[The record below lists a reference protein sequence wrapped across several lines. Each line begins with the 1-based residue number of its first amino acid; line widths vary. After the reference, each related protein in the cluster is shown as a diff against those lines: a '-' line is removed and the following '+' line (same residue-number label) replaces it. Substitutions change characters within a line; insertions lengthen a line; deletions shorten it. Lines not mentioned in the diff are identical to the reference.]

1 MVGRKAERKTL
12 LAARQSEYS
21 EFVAIYGRRRV
32 GKTFLVR
39 ETFDYTFT
47 FQHSG
52 VANGTLEEQLHQFH
66 AAIREQGYGECPPI
80 GNWFE
85 AFDALKVVINR
96 SADVKKVVF
105 LDELPFMDVVGS
117 RLIPALEHF
126 WNAWASARK
135 DVLLIICG
143 SATSWVLNNV
153 VHSRGG
159 LHGRVTERIRLMPFT
174 LAECREYAVSRGL
187 AMTDC
192 QLAEMYMVLGG
203 IPYYWKYL
211 DRSLSPAQNI
221 DEIFFAGTDK
231 LENEF
236 QELYS
241 SLFRKKE
248 AYMRIVS
255 ALGSKKIGM
264 DRGEI
269 STNAKVSNSGTLTK
283 YLQELEQCGFI
294 RKYVLPGRKRKGALY
309 QLMDNFTLFH
319 FGFIANNTMRDRHFW
334 SSSLDAPFHVVW
346 EGLAFERLCLWHVN
360 QIKHALQIGGVLTN
374 AYAWRHV
381 AADANDEGAQIDL
394 LIDRNDGIINLCEM
408 KFCSDQYAISA
419 AEAQAMQR
427 KKAIFKRDTATR
439 KAVHVTY
446 VTTFGLKRNAYAND
460 VQSEVTLAD
469 LFAETP

>member
-1 MVGRKAERKTL
+1 MVGRKTEKKTL
-12 LAARQSEYS
+12 LAARQSDYS
-21 EFVAIYGRRRV
+21 EFVAVYGRRRV

-80 GNWFE
+80 GNWFD

-221 DEIFFAGTDK
+221 DEIFFAGADK

-248 AYMRIVS
+248 AYMRIVA
-255 ALGSKKIGM
+255 ALGAKKYGM

-269 STNAKVSNSGTLTK
+269 SASAKVSNSGTLTK

-294 RKYVLPGRKRKGALY
+294 RKYVFPGRKRKGALY

-319 FGFIANNTMRDRHFW
+319 FGFIANNAMRDRHFW
-334 SSSLDAPFHVVW
+334 SSSLDSPFHVVW
-346 EGLAFERLCLWHVN
+346 EGLAFERLCLWHVD
-360 QIKHALQIGGVLTN
+360 QIKRALQIGGVLTN

-381 AADANDEGAQIDL
+381 AADDNDEDAQIDL

-408 KFCSDQYAISA
+408 KFCSDQYAITA

>member
-1 MVGRKAERKTL
+1 MIGRKAEKKTL
-12 LAARQSEYS
+12 LAAKQSEYS
-21 EFVAIYGRRRV
+21 EFVAVYGRRRV

-66 AAIREQGYGECPPI
+66 SAICEQGYGDCPPI
-80 GNWFE
+80 RNWFD

-96 SADVKKVVF
+96 SADVKKLVF

-174 LAECREYAVSRGL
+174 LAECREYAASRGL

-255 ALGSKKIGM
+255 ALGFKKYGM
-264 DRGEI
+264 DRSEI
-269 STNAKVSNSGTLTK
+269 SASARVSNSGTLTK

-294 RKYVLPGRKRKGALY
+294 RKYVLPGRKKKGAIY

-319 FGFIANNTMRDRHFW
+319 FAFIANNTMRDRHFW
-334 SSSLDAPFHVVW
+334 SASLDSPFHVVW
-346 EGLAFERLCLWHVN
+346 EGLAFERLCLWHVD
-360 QIKHALQIGGVLTN
+360 QIKRALQIGGVLTN

-381 AADANDEGAQIDL
+381 PVDSDDEGAQIDL

-408 KFCSDQYAISA
+408 KFCSDLYAITS

-427 KKAIFKRDTATR
+427 KKAAFKRDSATR

-469 LFAETP
+469 LFAEMP